1 MYSITLVLRFRD
13 VFNDT
18 NTLPLRRWEKFDST
32 IPILDEISP
41 HPKSHPEKKIP
52 RQDEPVQP
60 DMEAKPRQ
68 DSVSPNPPP
77 SPSGIDTTRHDVRVV
92 PRTYSSWLVL
102 SNALV
107 HWHGR
112 MDGWHSLHFY
122 YRSCLTSA
130 THDVRDCVFGGT
142 GRQRWRRGGGASDVP
157 MGMGRGVVW
166 LVVRAGVRGLKDGG
180 LLRRSG
186 WWCDGWLPVV
196 VVGRRWFAFSACLGL
211 CHVEYLVWWLGESTG
226 WVTGSRE
233 TMSWWRCVCIL
244 HMPNPDHASDDI
256 NSLDSRNSLLT
267 GDHGVEHVSPVVA
280 QRDEDRQSRR
290 ETCRPAS
297 SHSPMGIQTRDAMA
311 RLSEALH
318 AKASC
323 EEGFRHSRPGL
334 AGIIGSWAPRRCS
347 VVFSRGLRLFGSLFG
362 GGHGHNHME
371 SHVIF
376 RRGAGHPL
384 EAVGDA
390 ACRRRVMMT
399 VEGNLLGGTRVWSR
413 EWWTDGD
420 LRKDHQRFRCGT
432 WRPPRCRNLGAW
444 SCGENS
450 WLTIDHDKRQMRTD
464 HAPVRRH
471 AETPSR

>member
-1 MYSITLVLRFRD
+1 MFGLIPRRRATGGFWDGKWGMLLLDTTFYLLHLHFHVVDIIIITRAWYYPFHYKKARVGGGGGILGVLYSITLVLRFRD

-41 HPKSHPEKKIP
+41 HPKSHPEKKNP

-196 VVGRRWFAFSACLGL
+196 VVGRRWFVFSACLGL

-233 TMSWWRCVCIL
+233 TMSWWRCL
-244 HMPNPDHASDDI
+244 
-256 NSLDSRNSLLT
+256 
-267 GDHGVEHVSPVVA
+267 
-280 QRDEDRQSRR
+280 
-290 ETCRPAS
+290 
-297 SHSPMGIQTRDAMA
+297 HSPHTKPR
-311 RLSEALH
+311 
-318 AKASC
+318 SC
-323 EEGFRHSRPGL
+323 
-334 AGIIGSWAPRRCS
+334 
-347 VVFSRGLRLFGSLFG
+347 
-362 GGHGHNHME
+362 
-371 SHVIF
+371 
-376 RRGAGHPL
+376 
-384 EAVGDA
+384 
-390 ACRRRVMMT
+390 
-399 VEGNLLGGTRVWSR
+399 
-413 EWWTDGD
+413 
-420 LRKDHQRFRCGT
+420 QR
-432 WRPPRCRNLGAW
+432 
-444 SCGENS
+444 
-450 WLTIDHDKRQMRTD
+450 
-464 HAPVRRH
+464 
-471 AETPSR
+471 